1 MGGRLP
7 KELYSARTDKLELS
21 KSEQQVIAHLIR
33 EHQQQD
39 QQRTGAAKR

>member
-1 MGGRLP
+1 MQDNLAVMKGFTALT
-7 KELYSARTDKLELS
+7 EA
-21 KSEQQVIAHLIR
+21 EQQVIAHLVR

>member
-1 MGGRLP
+1 MGVLIA
-7 KELYSARTDKLELS
+7 KDIAAARAEKLELS
-21 KSEQQVIAHLIR
+21 KAEQQVIAHLVR